1 MAGYRPALGRSA
13 QDASERISFHRT
25 ETRQERGWT
34 DMTVER
40 IEEEG
45 LVKEWHAN
53 QI

>member
-1 MAGYRPALGRSA
+1 VPRGGS
-13 QDASERISFHRT
+13 SSGHR
-25 ETRQERGWT
+25 ETGQGRGWT